1 MDKPNTRESARHN
14 GRGIFAYLWIS
25 ICTLMAG
32 CIQTGFFAALPIFG
46 TAPDLNLVFVS
57 AVAMK
62 WGAKKGTVAGLSAG
76 IVMSALSPGS
86 HLSLIFY
93 FALGVAIGVL
103 FEASSRGRLLTF
115 LITVGAAA
123 LLRMSVTFFEL
134 CLFVPTFGFTAALTK
149 LILPNFAATLLFSP
163 LLYPIA
169 AEKRDR
175 SKS

>member
-1 MDKPNTRESARHN
+1 MDKLNTRESARDN
-14 GRGIFAYLWIS
+14 NKGILAYVWIS
-25 ICTLMAG
+25 LCTLICG
-32 CIQTGFFAALPIFG
+32 CLQTGFFAALPVFG
-46 TAPDLNLVFVS
+46 TAPDLNLVLVT

-76 IVMSALSPGS
+76 IVMSSLSSGS

-93 FALGVAIGVL
+93 FALGVIIGVL
-103 FEASSRGRLLTF
+103 CEVSSRGGFLTF

-123 LLRMSVTFFEL
+123 LLRVSVIFFEL
-134 CLFVPTFGFTAALTK
+134 CLFMPTFGFTAAITK
-149 LILPNFAATLLFSP
+149 LILPNLAATILFSP
-163 LLYPIA
+163 LIYPIA